1 MAKPSTFCTTTLTT
15 NYKFYV
21 IVLVIP
27 HNSLNTIAS
36 RDVFT
41 CV

>member
-1 MAKPSTFCTTTLTT
+1 MVGSQLTV

-27 HNSLNTIAS
+27 HNSHNNVAS
-36 RDVFT
+36 SEVFT